1 MKRLIAVLIVIVAGA
16 ALIAS
21 CATTK
26 VTSVWKDESYQGRPH
41 KVLVQ
46 AVLKKPVNR
55 RIVEDEFV
63 RSLRSSGIETVAAYN
78 VLPGEELATKEALEQ
93 QLKAG
98 GFDSLLLMRLTGTRE
113 EQHIVPG
120 TVTQQSVNPVDPQ
133 FGNVPGYYGGGYTAV
148 APPVGGWP
156 GYYGYGYTAVY
167 SPAYT
172 VEDRYA
178 VAETSLYDT
187 HTQKL
192 IWTATS
198 ETLLSGNSQEQ
209 IKAYVR
215 VMMDSLRKNKVV
227 P

>member
-1 MKRLIAVLIVIVAGA
+1 MKRLIVVLIVIA
-16 ALIAS
+16 AAAVLIAS
-21 CATTK
+21 CATTE
-26 VTSVWKDESYQGRPH
+26 VTSVWKDESYHGKPH

-63 RSLRSSGIETVAAYN
+63 RRFRSSGIEAMAAYR
-78 VLPGEELATKEALEQ
+78 VLPGEELATEKALAQ

-98 GFDSLLLMRLTGTRE
+98 GFDTLLLMRLTGTKE

-120 TVTQQSVNPVDPQ
+120 TVTQQPVYPAAPQ
-133 FGNVPGYYGGGYTAV
+133 Y
-148 APPVGGWP
+148 GGWP
-156 GYYGYGYTAVY
+156 GYYGTGYTAVY

-172 VEDRYA
+172 VEERYA

-187 HTQKL
+187 HTEKL

-198 ETLLSGNSQEQ
+198 ETLISGNSQEQ

-215 VMMDSLRKNKVV
+215 VMMDSLRKNKVI

>member
-1 MKRLIAVLIVIVAGA
+1 MKRLIALLSGIVAA
-16 ALIAS
+16 AFFVAS
-21 CATTK
+21 CATTE
-26 VTSVWKDESYQGRPH
+26 VTSVWKDESYQGMPH

-63 RSLRSSGIETVAAYN
+63 RNFRSRGIEAVAAYN

-93 QLKAG
+93 QLKSG
-98 GFDSLLLMRLTGTRE
+98 GFDTLLLVRLTGTKE
-113 EQHIVPG
+113 EQRVVPG
-120 TVTQQSVNPVDPQ
+120 TVTQQPLSPV
-133 FGNVPGYYGGGYTAV
+133 G
-148 APPVGGWP
+148 PPFGGWP
-156 GYYGYGYTAVY
+156 GYYGGGYTAVY

-178 VAETSLYDT
+178 VAETSLYDAKT
-187 HTQKL
+187 DKL

-198 ETLLSGNSQEQ
+198 ETRVSESSQNL
-209 IKAYVR
+209 IKAYVG